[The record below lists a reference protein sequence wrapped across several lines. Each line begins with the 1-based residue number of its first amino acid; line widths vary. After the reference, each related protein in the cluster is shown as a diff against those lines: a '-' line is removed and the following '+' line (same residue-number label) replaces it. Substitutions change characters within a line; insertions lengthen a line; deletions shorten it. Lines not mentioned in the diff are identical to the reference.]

1 VKDKKKTTV
10 TVHDIAQAI
19 DISASTVSRAL
30 NNHPK
35 ISQKTKEKV
44 WSAAKQ
50 LGYQPNIPAYMNR
63 DSSKTICFMVPE
75 INNAFYLDT
84 IERVQEYVLKKGY
97 NFYLAYTNNSLDIE
111 KTYVQSI
118 INLNVEGVIVALFD
132 KSADISHLNS
142 FLAHKIPT
150 VFINKTD
157 QIVSATQI
165 ILDIAHG
172 TYKATKHL
180 LSMGCKNIHLFTGN
194 RQNPL
199 YSDMVDGFRS
209 AISDAGGEYSDHQ
222 VFSESLAQRIVN
234 DHLSELLNQSKLPDG
249 IITPNTQMGTQ
260 IISWLNNN
268 KLQVPQD
275 VLLVSFESN
284 NNNLCSMAAISA
296 VQFSGSKTGKTAAKR
311 LFEQIEKKRIKKE
324 TIIIPGKFIIKGS
337 SMRF

>member
-1 VKDKKKTTV
+1 MKDKKKTTV

-44 WSAAKQ
+44 WSAAKK

-63 DSSKTICFMVPE
+63 DNSKTICFMVPE
-75 INNAFYLDT
+75 ISNAFYIDA
-84 IERVQEYVLKKGY
+84 IERIQEYVLKKGY

-132 KSADISHLNS
+132 KNADISHLNN

-157 QIVSATQI
+157 QVVGATQI

-199 YSDMVDGFRS
+199 YSDMVDGFRT
-209 AISDAGGEYSDHQ
+209 AISDAGSEYSERQ
-222 VFSESLAQRIVN
+222 VFSESLAQRNVN
-234 DHLSELLNQSKLPDG
+234 NHLSELLNQSKLPDG
-249 IITPNTQMGTQ
+249 IISPNTQMGTQ

-268 KLQVPQD
+268 KLQVPKD

-284 NNNLCSMAAISA
+284 NNNLCSLAAISA

-311 LFEQIEKKRIKKE
+311 LFEQIEKGKIKKE